1 VAQRTDEAYHSIA
14 RETAVDQRAAS
25 AQAPCLQAVRRGRLA
40 PRPGC
45 HQRAHEACCFRMGGE
60 GMHHADPAKIVVT
73 LRPIDQR
80 RIAQLRERTET
91 PLPSADIWYTHTV
104 LTQCFLPYKDPHTD
118 RWRRHNG
125 QFSIALIAGE
135 VKDPT
140 TPAGMRVAGLPFG
153 AKPRL
158 FQSYINTQAI
168 KQQSPVIMVARSM
181 TAMIEQLGLIA
192 SGGTEGTIRAFK
204 EQITR
209 FAACKCTLVGPG
221 PWGGARHVHAEPF
234 AQFDVWFPPAPNQ
247 GTLWPSEIVL
257 TDEYYYSLKDHAVP
271 YDFRALKAIQNK
283 PRAQDIYLWLTQRLC
298 RLAATKPLLM
308 RWQDLHD
315 MFGGQ
320 STLKKFKQNFPTDL
334 AAARASYPDARLE
347 AHPEGYLFSA
357 SRPPVP
363 KTTVPVQK

>member
-1 VAQRTDEAYHSIA
+1 MR
-14 RETAVDQRAAS
+14 
-25 AQAPCLQAVRRGRLA
+25 
-40 PRPGC
+40 
-45 HQRAHEACCFRMGGE
+45 
-60 GMHHADPAKIVVT
+60 HADPANIVVT

-91 PLPSADIWYTHTV
+91 PLPSEAIWYMHTV

-118 RWRRHNG
+118 RWRRQNG
-125 QFSIALIAGE
+125 QFSISLIAGD
-135 VKDPT
+135 VQDPT
-140 TPAGMRVAGLPFG
+140 TPEGLRVAGLPFG

-168 KQQSPVIMVARSM
+168 KQQSPVIAVERSM
-181 TAMIEQLGLIA
+181 TAMIQQLGLIA
-192 SGGTEGTIRAFK
+192 SGGKEGTIRAFK

-209 FAACKCTLVGPG
+209 FAACKFTLVGPG
-221 PWGGARHVHAEPF
+221 PRGGARHVHAEPF
-234 AQFDVWFPPAPNQ
+234 AQFDVWFPSDPDQ
-247 GTLWPSEIVL
+247 ETLWPSEIVL

-283 PRAQDIYLWLTQRLC
+283 PRAQDLYLWLTQRLC
-298 RLAATKPLLM
+298 RIASTKPLLM

-320 STLKKFKQNFPTDL
+320 STLKKFKQNFSADL

-347 AHPEGYLFSA
+347 AHTEGYLLSA

-363 KTTVPVQK
+363 KTKVMVKK